1 MNGSI
6 RLLFLLCGGWVSLF
20 LIKLILGRKR
30 LATKLNCKSI
40 LSHPQNGSD
49 RRAESKVQV

>member
-49 RRAESKVQV
+49 RRAESQVQI